1 MLVAGSCALSANA
14 ERGGA
19 GDLGASCPGVAAI
32 MGHGIKDWIVDG
44 NAALAIIEDGPGD
57 DGVAVAPG
65 GEIILIVED
74 AGAGEGACA
83 VSHPYGSRPG
93 LAPIGGVRYQDVRGV
108 AAADPLR
115 KDEAQRRKIGGGMR
129 IETHRRI
136 ACSDVAVEGHGV
148 CRPGLAAV
156 EGDMGA
162 RVDGLIHPSAS
173 GEEQL

>member
-1 MLVAGSCALSANA
+1 MLVAGSAALRADA
-14 ERGGA
+14 ERGRA
-19 GDLGASCPGVAAI
+19 GDLGASCPGLATI
-32 MGHGIKDWIVDG
+32 MGHGIKDWVVDG
-44 NAALAIIEDGPGD
+44 NAALAIIEDCPGD

-74 AGAGEGACA
+74 AAAGEGACA
-83 VSHPYGSRPG
+83 VSHPYCSRPG
-93 LAPIGGVRYQDVRGV
+93 LAPIDGGRHQAVRGV

-115 KDEAQRRKIGGGMR
+115 KDEAQRRKIGGAMR

-136 ACSDVAVEGHGV
+136 ACSDVAVEGDGV

-162 RVDGLIHPSAS
+162 RVDGLIDPAA
-173 GEEQL
+173 